1 MSDADE
7 LVAEIAAGRALA
19 LHHPMR
25 GLLPMV
31 HAFATDDGIAFAEP
45 GWDHLLAAGARR
57 LHAVAGRVR
66 RAGAGWAVEIA
77 EGEPALIVPLDDAQL
92 RRLQLEDGSPGDRDL
107 CLLLI
112 RQSVAPSARDAAP
125 MWPELVAGARPEA
138 GPGREQAR

>member
-7 LVAEIAAGRALA
+7 LAAEITAGRALA
-19 LHHPMR
+19 LQHPVR

-45 GWDHLLAAGARR
+45 GWDHLLASGARR
-57 LHAVAGRVR
+57 LHAVVGRVR
-66 RAGAGWAVEIA
+66 RAGAGWAVEMA
-77 EGEPALIVPLDDAQL
+77 DGGQAAIVPLDDAKL
-92 RRLQLEDGSPGDRDL
+92 RRLRLEDWSPGDREF